1 MPEPERAD
9 MEPPHPLEAA
19 VRRGDTDALARYCE
33 DQRRPLTAFIDRRV
47 GAALRRKVEPEDLF
61 QEVVVEAVRA
71 LPSSPPGDRDLFGWL
86 CQIAEHRIID
96 AHRFH
101 FEAQKRD
108 AGREV
113 SLQGAATPAGS
124 SEAGL
129 IHLLALSMTTPSQA
143 FSRNVREQRMY
154 EALASLPED
163 QREALR
169 LRYIENLPS
178 KQIAEK
184 LGRTDAAVRVLL
196 TRSLKKLQQLLEE

>member
-1 MPEPERAD
+1 
-9 MEPPHPLEAA
+9 MEAPHPLEPQ
-19 VRRGDTDALARYCE
+19 VRRGDPEALARYCE
-33 DQRRPLTAFIDRRV
+33 DLRRPLGAFIDRRL
-47 GAALRRKVEPEDLF
+47 GAALKRKVEVEDML
-61 QEVVVEAVRA
+61 QETFAEAIRA
-71 LPSSPPGDRDLFGWL
+71 TAKTDLSTRDLFGWL

-101 FEAQKRD
+101 FDAQKRD

-113 SLQGAATPAGS
+113 SLQGPAAPSESG
-124 SEAGL
+124 EAGL

-143 FSRNVREQRMY
+143 FSRNVREQRMH
-154 EALASLPED
+154 EALASLAED

-178 KQIAEK
+178 KEIAER

-196 TRSLKKLQQLLEE
+196 TRSLKKLQLILGE